1 MMSSI
6 SLYWL
11 KGTSMILMVTTS
23 MKRVTM
29 SMTDTTKVFIM
40 SLASNTQMSTTKST
54 RNSMVKKKKT
64 STTSKITSLNQQ
76 IATTPMKLRK
86 KKLRMSN
93 RNTNVNSRKRRWRKK
108 LVASSQSLNISIP
121 LLNGSRNS
129 LYQLNGWCGLRTCQ
143 GK

>member
-11 KGTSMILMVTTS
+11 TGTSMILMVTTS

-54 RNSMVKKKKT
+54 KNSMVKKKK
-64 STTSKITSLNQQ
+64 STTSRITSLNQQ

-93 RNTNVNSRKRRWRKK
+93 RNTNVNSRKKRWRKK